1 MLHCLLNWPNM
12 FILLLIMFIVTS
24 TMSGSKILATFSCKR
39 VALASDKN
47 LKLDFAFNIVKVS
60 HSRHLQ

>member
-1 MLHCLLNWPNM
+1 M